1 MVFSNQSFY
10 IDREGLVNLIA
21 KMVPWDDKSLINLSK
36 VQIEEN

>member
-1 MVFSNQSFY
+1 MFLSIGRFY

-21 KMVPWDDKSLINLSK
+21 KMEPWDDKSLINLSK